1 MRQRLTCEECGRE
14 RAASERGW
22 QAYLAT
28 DEDEPAEVVVYCPDC
43 ARHVSSAPEC
53 RLRPSTSRRAPSARH
68 EHRIDLGWCR

>member
-14 RAASERGW
+14 QAASERGW

-43 ARHVSSAPEC
+43 AAREFGARMSSEA
-53 RLRPSTSRRAPSARH
+53 
-68 EHRIDLGWCR
+68 EH